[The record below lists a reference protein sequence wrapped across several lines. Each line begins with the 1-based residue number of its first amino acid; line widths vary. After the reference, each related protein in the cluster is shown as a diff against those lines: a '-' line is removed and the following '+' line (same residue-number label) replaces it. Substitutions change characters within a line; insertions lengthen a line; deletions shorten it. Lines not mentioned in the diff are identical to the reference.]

1 MEPAVQAAV
10 RAWLG
15 GTLPPWA
22 AHSAEAHVVGDV
34 ISEHALGDEPRWAI
48 IKISPVP
55 PARAANQ
62 IGIKVIAVAEKK
74 RKCTYQLLL
83 LLSGGQGRSVT
94 VRHEKHHPSSR
105 LAKCLLLRARQNRWE
120 SSLR

>member
-1 MEPAVQAAV
+1 V

-34 ISEHALGDEPRWAI
+34 ISEHALGDEPRWPI

-55 PARAANQ
+55 PASEGGKSDRDQ
-62 IGIKVIAVAEKK
+62 SYRCCREEEEVHVPVVVVVIRRE
-74 RKCTYQLLL
+74 
-83 LLSGGQGRSVT
+83 G
-94 VRHEKHHPSSR
+94 
-105 LAKCLLLRARQNRWE
+105 
-120 SSLR
+120 